1 MKRVVSISIGSS
13 SRNHQAQIEFMDET
27 ILLERIGTD
36 GDMKKA
42 IALLESLDGKVDAF
56 GLGGI
61 SFYLYAGGRRYV
73 LKDALRLV
81 KGIRKTPIADGS
93 GIKNTLESRLVNVFA
108 KKTGIN
114 LAGKSAVMV
123 SAVERY
129 AMAQSLVNAGCQT
142 IFGDFMF
149 GLGIPIPLHS
159 LKMLD
164 KIGLVLLPI
173 VTHLPFQ
180 LLYPTGGG
188 QDEQIKGKPSELL
201 AQAQVLAGDF
211 HYIRRYL
218 PDNLEG
224 KIIITNTVTER
235 DHDMLAERGAAW
247 LATPSPNF
255 TGRSFA
261 TNVLEAL
268 ILAVSG
274 KKAEELSPVDY
285 ESYIAILKIDPRIEN
300 LQDIAV
306 KEG

>member
-13 SRNHQAQIEFMDET
+13 SRNHQAEIEFMGES
-27 ILLERIGTD
+27 IQLERIGTD

-42 IALLESLDGKVDAF
+42 IGLLESLDGKVDAF

-61 SFYLYAGGRRYV
+61 SFFLYAGGRRYV
-73 LKDALRLV
+73 LRDALRLV
-81 KGIRKTPIADGS
+81 KGVQQTPIADGS
-93 GIKNTLESRLVNVFA
+93 GIKNTLESRLVSVFTDN
-108 KKTGIN
+108 TGIK

-129 AMAQSLVNAGCQT
+129 AMAQSLIDAGCRT
-142 IFGDFMF
+142 TFGDFMF
-149 GLGIPIPLHS
+149 GLGVPIPLHS
-159 LKMLD
+159 LKTLD
-164 KIGLVLLPI
+164 KIGRILLPL
-173 VTHLPFQ
+173 VTHMPFQ
-180 LLYPTGGG
+180 LLYPTGVD
-188 QDEQIKGKPSELL
+188 QDKQVKGKPSELL
-201 AQAQVLAGDF
+201 AQAEVLAGDF

-224 KIIITNTVTER
+224 KIIITNTVTEK
-235 DHDMLAERGAAW
+235 DHDMLVHRGAAW

-255 TGRSFA
+255 SGRSFA

-274 KKAEELSPVDY
+274 KKAEELSPADY
-285 ESYIAILKIDPRIEN
+285 DTYIERLKIEPRIEN
-300 LQDIAV
+300 LQEAGV

>member
-1 MKRVVSISIGSS
+1 MG
-13 SRNHQAQIEFMDET
+13 ET
-27 ILLERIGTD
+27 IQLERIGTD

-42 IALLESLDGKVDAF
+42 IRLLESLDGKVAAF

-73 LKDALRLV
+73 LQDALRLV
-81 KGIRKTPIADGS
+81 KGIRYTPIADGS
-93 GIKNTLESRLVNVFA
+93 GIKNTLESHIISVFETT
-108 KKTGIN
+108 TGLH

-129 AMAQSLVNAGCQT
+129 ALAKSLVNAGCQT

-149 GLGIPIPLHS
+149 GLGVPIPLHS
-159 LKMLD
+159 LKTLD
-164 KIGLVLLPI
+164 KIGRVLLPI

-180 LLYPTGGG
+180 LLYPTGGN
-188 QDEQIKGKPSELL
+188 QDKQVKGKPRDLL
-201 AQAQVLAGDF
+201 AQSQVLAGDF

-224 KIIITNTVTER
+224 KIIITNTVTAQ
-235 DHDMLAERGAAW
+235 DHDMLVNRGAAW

-255 TGRSFA
+255 SGRSFA

-274 KKAEELSPVDY
+274 KKAEELSPTDY
-285 ESYIAILKIDPRIEN
+285 KNYIERLKIVPRIED
-300 LQDIAV
+300 LQGTAAHTQ
-306 KEG
+306 EG